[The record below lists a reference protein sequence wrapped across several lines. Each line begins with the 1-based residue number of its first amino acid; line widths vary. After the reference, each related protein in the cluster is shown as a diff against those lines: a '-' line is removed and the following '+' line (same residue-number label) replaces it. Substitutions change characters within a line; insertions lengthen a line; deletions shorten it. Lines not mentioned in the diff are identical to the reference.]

1 MSMASDIS
9 TISSSLNAIKNA
21 IIDKGVTPTGDI
33 TTYADAISQISGT
46 STELTT
52 GTYTIPSVN
61 GNPTYTLVITS
72 GDGIDLLA
80 YDSNTRTITITRPIS
95 PE

>member
-1 MSMASDIS
+1 MSLSSDIS

-21 IIDKGVTPTGDI
+21 IIDKGVTPTGNI
-33 TTYADAISQISGT
+33 TTYADAISQIPT
-46 STELTT
+46 ASTELTE

-61 GNPTYTLVITS
+61 GNPAYTLIITS

-80 YDSNTRTITITRPIS
+80 YDSSTHTITITRPIS
-95 PE
+95 QE